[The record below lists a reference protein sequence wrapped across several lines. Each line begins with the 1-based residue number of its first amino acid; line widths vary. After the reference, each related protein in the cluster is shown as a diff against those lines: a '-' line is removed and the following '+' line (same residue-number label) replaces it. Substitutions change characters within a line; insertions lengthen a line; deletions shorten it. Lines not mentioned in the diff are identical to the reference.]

1 MNHLSTRR
9 AFFAAAPGCAAA
21 VWSLSPS
28 IALAQHRTPQ
38 PLESPNAPKNQNV
51 PGGLDT
57 HPTDSPGRVP
67 VSTIDGPQLTAM
79 VQRLYQ
85 MASELKDE
93 ADRSNLKDTLPAD
106 FVRRAHDIEK
116 LAKSI
121 REKARG

>member
-1 MNHLSTRR
+1 MNRLNSRR
-9 AFFAAAPGCAAA
+9 AFLATAPGYAVAACC
-21 VWSLSPS
+21 LSQS
-28 IALAQHRTPQ
+28 IMLAQQRTPQ
-38 PLESPNAPKNQNV
+38 PRESPNAPKNQNV

-57 HPTDSPGRVP
+57 HPTDAPERGP

-85 MASELKDE
+85 MASELKE
-93 ADRSNLKDTLPAD
+93 ETDRSNLRDTLPVD
-106 FVRRAHDIEK
+106 FMRRAHEIEK